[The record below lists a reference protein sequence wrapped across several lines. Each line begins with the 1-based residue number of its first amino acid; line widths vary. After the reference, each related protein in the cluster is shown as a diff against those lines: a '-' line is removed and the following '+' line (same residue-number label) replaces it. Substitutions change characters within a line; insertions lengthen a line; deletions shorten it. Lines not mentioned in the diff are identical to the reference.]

1 MEAAKRARIEKASI
15 VRHDYVPECRFVMS
29 LCINDVVEI
38 EDDGIEKC
46 YRVQKM
52 SGGKQF
58 EITLKRPHDALPD
71 TNENT
76 LRIRSN
82 KDIKRISRKI
92 FVCSLG
98 NTFSC
103 ND

>member
-1 MEAAKRARIEKASI
+1 
-15 VRHDYVPECRFVMS
+15 MS
-29 LCINDVVEI
+29 LCIDDMVEI
-38 EDDGIEKC
+38 EDNGIKKC

-58 EITLKRPHDALPD
+58 EITLKRHHDALPEI
-71 TNENT
+71 NENT

-92 FVCSLG
+92 FVDSLG
-98 NTFSC
+98 NVFAC